1 MSLGRFVLTGGIA
14 SGKSAAADFFREAGW
29 DVLDA
34 DDIVHSL
41 LATDASV
48 ISRVRD
54 MFGPGVL
61 TVRGTISRV
70 ALAPIVFADVDL
82 RHRLEAILHPAVK
95 QGFAEW
101 FSSGGVGKMAVIP
114 LLFESGWER
123 EFDTIVCIA
132 SAPEIQ
138 LDRLINYRALSPRDA
153 LARLAAQFPVG
164 QKTEGSD
171 FVIWND
177 GTLGE
182 LRRKVLALSV
192 ELKELCS

>member
-29 DVLDA
+29 SVLDA
-34 DDIVHSL
+34 DDIVHFL

-54 MFGPGVL
+54 LFGPAVL
-61 TVRGTISRV
+61 TARGTVNRV
-70 ALAPIVFADVDL
+70 ALAPIVFSDAGL
-82 RHRLEAILHPAVK
+82 RHRLEMILHPAVK
-95 QGFAEW
+95 EGFAGW
-101 FSSGGVGKMAVIP
+101 FSSGGAGRMAVIP
-114 LLFESGWER
+114 LLFETGWEK
-123 EFDTIVCIA
+123 EFDTVICIA

-138 LDRLINYRALSPRDA
+138 LDRLINCRGLSPKDA
-153 LARLAAQFPVG
+153 QARLAAQFPVKR
-164 QKTEGSD
+164 KTEGSD

-182 LRRKVLALSV
+182 LRRKVLSLSA